1 MHANANTRMSPWVG
15 VPATLTRRDRRLL
28 AGLLMGMLVATAFV
42 FLADHRDPFAFGSN
56 PAPGQGTGPTAS
68 GRDPLLW
75 PFSRDSIWNL
85 PIGADA
91 RYVWAGIRHATSMA
105 YFTDA
110 DVLVLEPSA
119 PATTVYTNYDDW
131 GGGDRCSAQGPA
143 LFTVPIPSG
152 FVIPGS
158 HQGSPDGN
166 TPNAA
171 TAILASDGHTL
182 IQTQPFARCV
192 AGNSPTS
199 HYMFGSED
207 LYGTGETGSHGGSG
221 LSALGGTVRL
231 GELVPGGAIR
241 HSLKLN
247 IDSANFYPGL
257 GGYRWPAWKSD
268 AGGAGYSGSIPE
280 VRMGSLLAVKT
291 DFSIP
296 SLETEP
302 GKIVAR
308 SFMDYGAYIVDTSGW
323 SIYNF
328 VTERSPK
335 GAVQDEFQSV
345 WGYSLNTGV
354 GANGWARDLDKIFTN
369 LYVVDSWDA
378 SVWSTVSAS
387 GGSLG
392 VGLGAPHVAWAPD
405 FGTDTTPPEILST
418 LSGTAGSGTWYLSS
432 VGVTVSATDAGSGV
446 ASIHLRRDGGAWEV
460 YTAPV
465 TISGEGS
472 HTVEYYATDS
482 AGNNAATKSR
492 TFAIDTAVPVTSI
505 SIAGAPA
512 PGGGYMSP
520 VTITLSSSDLTSGV
534 ATVQYRIDAGAWRS
548 YTGPVPLAGN
558 GTHILETFGSD
569 AAGNREATRTQS
581 LTLKGA
587 AWSPPLSTMSAAGT
601 SGTNSWYVTAVTVT
615 LHATS
620 GSGSAPT
627 ISYSV
632 DNGAWTSYG
641 APFQFQEGRHFL
653 VHQASDSAGYYG
665 PATSETII
673 VDWTAP
679 TLTSSSGNLV
689 IRPDASLVWIG
700 SDALSGIARYEVSVD
715 GGAFRAIGTQ
725 PQLAGPWTVG
735 SHSVA
740 VKAVDGAGNLGT
752 TTIPFRADA
761 DAPAAPTPTPPAP
774 AFPIPNPLNVLRS
787 GNLYYILT
795 FISLTVAGLL
805 VRRMRTGR
813 EARRE
818 RAGRRGSDRSSSNGG
833 WAEPSEELDDDTD
846 LPM

>member
-1 MHANANTRMSPWVG
+1 MHANASALMGHG
-15 VPATLTRRDRRLL
+15 VSAHATLTRRDRRVLVGVL
-28 AGLLMGMLVATAFV
+28 MGLLVAASFAYIAV
-42 FLADHRDPFAFGSN
+42 HQDFFAFGSN
-56 PAPGQGTGPTAS
+56 PGPGPAAS
-68 GRDPLLW
+68 GRDAILW

-91 RYVWAGIRHATSMA
+91 RYVWAGIRPATAMA

-119 PATTVYTNYDDW
+119 PTTTVYTSYDDW

-152 FVIPGS
+152 FVVPGS

-171 TAILASDGHTL
+171 TAILASDGHTI

-247 IDSANFYPGL
+247 IDSANFYGGL

-280 VRMGSLLAVKT
+280 VRMGTLLAVKT
-291 DFSIP
+291 DFSIT
-296 SLETEP
+296 SLESEP

-308 SFMDYGAYIVDTSGW
+308 AFMDYGAYIVDTSGW

-335 GAVQDEFQSV
+335 GAVQDEFQNV

-369 LYVVDSWDA
+369 LYAVDSWDHA
-378 SVWSTVSAS
+378 TWQTVSAS
-387 GGSLG
+387 AGSLG
-392 VGLGAPHVAWAPD
+392 VGGGVPHVAWAPD
-405 FGTDTTPPEILST
+405 FGTSDTTPPVILST
-418 LSGTAGSGTWYLSS
+418 LTGTAGSGTWYLSS
-432 VGVTVSATDAGSGV
+432 VGISVSATDAGSGV
-446 ASIHLRRDGGAWEV
+446 ASIQIRRDGGAWGP
-460 YTAPV
+460 YTAPMTV
-465 TISGEGS
+465 SGEGS
-472 HTVEYYATDS
+472 HTVEYYATDA
-482 AGNNAATKSR
+482 AGNSAPTKSR
-492 TFAIDTAVPVTSI
+492 TFSIDTVAPVTGI
-505 SIAGAPA
+505 SIAGTPA
-512 PGGGYMSP
+512 PGGGYLSP
-520 VTITLSSSDLTSGV
+520 VSITLSSSDVTSGV
-534 ATVQYRIDAGAWRS
+534 TAVQYRIDSGAWRS

-558 GTHILETFGSD
+558 ATHIFETFGSD
-569 AAGNREATRTQS
+569 AAGNREATRSQS
-581 LTLKGA
+581 LTLRGA
-587 AWSPPLSTMSAAGT
+587 AWSPPLSSMSAAGT
-601 SGTNSWYVTAVTVT
+601 SGTNGWYVSQVTVT

-620 GSGSAPT
+620 GSGGAPT
-627 ISYSV
+627 ISYAV
-632 DNGAWTSYG
+632 DKGPWTTYG
-641 APFQFQEGRHFL
+641 TPFRFQEGRHAL

-679 TLTSSSGNLV
+679 TVAPSSGNLV

-715 GGAFRAIGTQ
+715 GGAFRAIGTE

-735 SHSVA
+735 SHSIA
-740 VKAVDGAGNLGT
+740 VKAVDGAGNVGT
-752 TTIPFRADA
+752 KTIPFRVDA
-761 DAPAAPTPTPPAP
+761 NAPATPAPAPPAP
-774 AFPIPNPLNVLRS
+774 GLPIPNPLTLLRS
-787 GNLYYILT
+787 GNWYYILT
-795 FISLTVAGLL
+795 FIALSVTGLL
-805 VRRMRTGR
+805 VRLLRKGR
-813 EARRE
+813 EGRRE
-818 RAGRRGSDRSSSNGG
+818 RARTRDPDRTSSDGG
-833 WAEPSEELDDDTD
+833 WPEPSEDLDDGTD